1 MIFTKTNE
9 ASEKKVSKLLALMMV
24 VALFIVLPGC
34 DREIT
39 YEPIDYQVTD
49 MTLAYPFPDMVIL
62 DTQELSES
70 ETSGIMEDI
79 NDYLSTAE
87 VMTNVEPKEIADSQT
102 MLMVFI
108 TEDGEELKI
117 GGVQMRYD
125 GEEGLCGRVHVDG
138 EAIGYLDPE
147 TYEGLKESFD
157 ADSYV
162 QEN

>member
-1 MIFTKTNE
+1 MNFTLLQKKSCHCLQKTLSLMIIITLTVML
-9 ASEKKVSKLLALMMV
+9 S
-24 VALFIVLPGC
+24 GC
-34 DREIT
+34 DKEIT
-39 YEPIDYQVTD
+39 YEPINYQVTD

-70 ETSGIMEDI
+70 EKSQIMENI
-79 NDYLSTAE
+79 NDFLSTAE

-102 MLMVFI
+102 MLMVFN

-125 GEEGLCGRVHVDG
+125 GEEGLTGRVHVDG

-162 QEN
+162 QED